1 MVQPTLRQVL
11 TGVLN
16 DVKPVQDKSTT
27 VEGVSTPLVA
37 IEPLPKSTQTA
48 LLALH
53 QIFPQLLLASLDL
66 LDNGL
71 VTQYIVSTQDAF
83 TPHSRHPIYYVRSSQ
98 IRPTRYGAPT
108 TRAVYEVRPAAW
120 HCTCPSFAF
129 SAFSARNVFDP
140 FDCGSED
147 SIGSERW
154 GGEMRGGQLAICK
167 HLLAVV
173 IGNRL
178 NVIPKKEV
186 DKDTL
191 ATYAFGAA

>member
-1 MVQPTLRQVL
+1 MVLPTLRQVL

-16 DVKPVQDKSTT
+16 DVKPVQDKSAG

-37 IEPLPKSTQTA
+37 IESLPKSTQTA

-66 LDNGL
+66 LDTGL

-83 TPHSRHPIYYVRSSQ
+83 TPHSSHAVYYVRSSQ
-98 IRPTRYGAPT
+98 TRPTRYGGPS
-108 TRAVYEVRPAAW
+108 TRTVYEVRPAAW

-129 SAFSARNVFDP
+129 SAFSARNVCDP
-140 FDCGSED
+140 FACGSD
-147 SIGSERW
+147 NSIGSERW

-173 IGNRL
+173 IGDRL
-178 NVIPKKEV
+178 NVIPKREV
-186 DKDTL
+186 DQDTL